1 MGFGVPAAMG
11 AKVAN
16 PKREVWLIDGDG
28 SFQMTNQ
35 ELVPCT
41 LDNIPV
47 KILLINNSS
56 LGMVRQWQTLFYN
69 ERYSQTDL
77 FDGARRAKD
86 AEVVGVPDFMLLA
99 QAYGVAGIRVT
110 REDQI
115 EDAIKQARAINDRP
129 VLIEVVVSPDA
140 MVFPMV
146 PAGKSNDQVIYSQT
160 QTVEWEG

>member
-1 MGFGVPAAMG
+1 
-11 AKVAN
+11 
-16 PKREVWLIDGDG
+16 
-28 SFQMTNQ
+28 
-35 ELVPCT
+35 
-41 LDNIPV
+41 
-47 KILLINNSS
+47 
-56 LGMVRQWQTLFYN
+56 
-69 ERYSQTDL
+69 
-77 FDGARRAKD
+77 
-86 AEVVGVPDFMLLA
+86 MLLA